1 MDRDTFG
8 QNFFY
13 FSSERALQTVQ
24 GCTLKY
30 RLLVKRYSLQNSIAM
45 AKARAR
51 QRLVDSGVSESELLE
66 HERMDFISDAEVM
79 DANHNFL
86 RASWNAE
93 NPDKSQIKINYLFD
107 CPVEV
112 ENYKRALDKMNSLL
126 YKDRTPE
133 VIDAEYELLRAMY
146 EAGI

>member
-1 MDRDTFG
+1 MTLQQIKREIQELRKVIIP
-8 QNFFY
+8 QNRH
-13 FSSERALQTVQ
+13 SENLSPTPE
-24 GCTLKY
+24 
-30 RLLVKRYSLQNSIAM
+30 LLRCSKEFEM

-51 QRLVDSGVSESELLE
+51 QRLVDSGVSKSELLK
-66 HERMDFISDAEVM
+66 HERMDFIYDAEVM

-86 RASWNAE
+86 RVSWNAE
-93 NPDKSQIKINYLFD
+93 NPDKPQIKVNYLFD

-126 YKDRTPE
+126 NKDRTPE
-133 VIDAEYELLRAMY
+133 VIDAEYELLQAMY